1 MSVKH
6 VQGRGWM
13 SLSFAPSLTYSKYFM
28 AAIVFSVWGSMSDAL
43 NSNKNSVELA
53 WIFRQK
59 ETKKNKKVAPL
70 CLLNSMEG
78 EKEKGFQKFG
88 AIWTTN

>member
-28 AAIVFSVWGSMSDAL
+28 AAIVLSVWGSMSDAL

-53 WIFRQK
+53 WIF
-59 ETKKNKKVAPL
+59 
-70 CLLNSMEG
+70 
-78 EKEKGFQKFG
+78 
-88 AIWTTN
+88 

>member
-1 MSVKH
+1 
-6 VQGRGWM
+6 
-13 SLSFAPSLTYSKYFM
+13 
-28 AAIVFSVWGSMSDAL
+28 MSDAL

-88 AIWTTN
+88 AI